1 MKTEDLKN
9 YIFEQC
15 LTEAKMHPLVMRG
28 AQWVVDQIGGYDG
41 PDAKKLADRM
51 NRGIKR
57 TTNKPTAEHVYNA
70 AQFHYGE
77 ILRKHSPGMD
87 RPEVYANMRK
97 QLRAHLG
104 LDGEV
109 NETSDLAAGNL
120 ADRRRMQAIGNYDRA
135 ANVGRE
141 MVADYRETGI
151 WDPDLQRDR
160 KMFSS
165 RMDKAFKSAQ
175 KAENRRRGKKGDG
188 SPRTSTQESAFNFIN
203 GLKRLQENSRRRKNA
218 KDSAEQKRYGWT
230 MKDSRVQDYADKMY
244 PEPDDVSEFENE
256 QLQGRR
262 IEAEHALRRRENP
275 HDIKK
280 NIRDMLFTI
289 KK

>member
-15 LTEAKMHPLVMRG
+15 LTEAKTHPLVMRG

-41 PDAKKLADRM
+41 PDAKKLARRM
-51 NRGIKR
+51 TRGIP
-57 TTNKPTAEHVYNA
+57 TNEPTAEHVYNA

-104 LDGEV
+104 LGEV

-165 RMDKAFKSAQ
+165 RMDKAFNSAQ
-175 KAENRRRGKKGDG
+175 KAENRRRGLRGDG
-188 SPRTSTQESAFNFIN
+188 SPRTPTQESAFNFIN
-203 GLKRLQENSRRRKNA
+203 GLKRLQENSRRRKDA
-218 KDSAEQKRYGWT
+218 RDSAEQKRYGWT
-230 MKDSRVQDYADKMY
+230 HKDSRVQDYADKMY

-262 IEAEHALRRRENP
+262 IEAEIALRRREYP
-275 HDIKK
+275 HNIKK

>member
-15 LTEAKMHPLVMRG
+15 LTEAKTHPLVMRG

-41 PDAKKLADRM
+41 PDAKKLAGRM

-109 NETSDLAAGNL
+109 S
-120 ADRRRMQAIGNYDRA
+120 
-135 ANVGRE
+135 
-141 MVADYRETGI
+141 
-151 WDPDLQRDR
+151 
-160 KMFSS
+160 
-165 RMDKAFKSAQ
+165 
-175 KAENRRRGKKGDG
+175 DG
-188 SPRTSTQESAFNFIN
+188 SPRTSKQESAFNFIM
-203 GLKRLQENSRRRKNA
+203 GLKRLSEENSEHTRI
-218 KDSAEQKRYGWT
+218 
-230 MKDSRVQDYADKMY
+230 DKMSL
-244 PEPDDVSEFENE
+244 PEKKKFYNAIKREKVSDQEDREE
-256 QLQGRR
+256 
-262 IEAEHALRRRENP
+262 RRERL
-275 HDIKK
+275 DLIKHARNSIK
-280 NIRDMLFTI
+280 NHQDSTTDT
-289 KK
+289 KTT